1 MLIFQ
6 MAYTE
11 VLRVHGTCLNNFS
24 ATKGDGGDECQMVP
38 TVELWK
44 DTQDHYTSPYFFRV

>member
-11 VLRVHGTCLNNFS
+11 VLRVHGTCLNNFNH
-24 ATKGDGGDECQMVP
+24 KGDGEDECQMVP